1 MQVTKLKSSIITG
14 LISLF
19 FLSPWVGKIQDHGLR
34 DVVKPHLGI
43 YECRLAQWDG
53 RDYLEE
59 FEYIKL
65 ELKKDDSFTITAKSK
80 LYGMKKGEGNYEYDA
95 TRESI
100 VFHAMDNSSVYR
112 EGTLKEGVI
121 FLFIPIA
128 GRTAQFE
135 FER

>member
-1 MQVTKLKSSIITG
+1 
-14 LISLF
+14 
-19 FLSPWVGKIQDHGLR
+19 
-34 DVVKPHLGI
+34 
-43 YECRLAQWDG
+43 
-53 RDYLEE
+53 
-59 FEYIKL
+59 
-65 ELKKDDSFTITAKSK
+65 
-80 LYGMKKGEGNYEYDA
+80 MKKGEGNYEYDA

-128 GRTAQFE
+128 GKTAQFE